1 MLIPPPPSEFH
12 IFEWQKDLHSHIG
25 LKALPEGEV
34 WYSCCRAGS
43 TSEIKMSW
51 SQANLAEGGR
61 LYSSFSIKYKTIYNV

>member
-1 MLIPPPPSEFH
+1 MLIPPPSEFH

-43 TSEIKMSW
+43 TSEIKNELVPSK
-51 SQANLAEGGR
+51 LG
-61 LYSSFSIKYKTIYNV
+61 